1 LISTSN
7 IDELIPDFLIE
18 SNYFQTILLDVEG
31 NVMSSSKKIDSKYFS
46 TEVVNFSK
54 YLDPIFIPQFEE
66 TIDMLL
72 ASPKEKR
79 QIVLSF
85 LNDENR
91 KSDQVWWE
99 FSTIIDSEMDLIG
112 IIGIGVSTKFL
123 EQEMPW
129 NNLVDLLEFGR
140 IQLDKEFRVLDLD
153 DKVVHWLGIGA
164 SEQEGNGELFLSEL
178 PLKLQHLAT
187 GAQPICLVLTDKE
200 SGIHFSAL
208 LNQVE
213 EEYQLFILPKS
224 RRNKMSNISKPFTPA
239 HLASFPGAVWVID
252 KSLRFIQQNQLASD
266 TTQEWSGNSCA
277 SSFDFI
283 FNSELKSLNHLKLNF
298 SKGFEGN
305 PSDFELRIN
314 PSGTKSTYW
323 YVGIRP
329 IFDEKGLIN
338 LIAVHGIMLPQ
349 ISKRL
354 TNLEAE
360 NKALRELVMNPS
372 YILRSP
378 LSSMLG
384 LLDLIDPKQLDQ
396 ENQKYFS
403 YLKPLAKELDE
414 VIRTNAKRL
423 GAFD

>member
-1 LISTSN
+1 MISTTN

-31 NVMSSSKKIDSKYFS
+31 NVMSCSTRLDSKFYS
-46 TEVVNFSK
+46 AEVVNFSRFLEPT
-54 YLDPIFIPQFEE
+54 YINSFEE
-66 TIDMLL
+66 TIELLL

-79 QIVLSF
+79 QIVLAF
-85 LNDENR
+85 LNIETR
-91 KSDQVWWE
+91 KTDQVWWE
-99 FSTIIDSEMDLIG
+99 FSTVTNSDMDLIG

-129 NNLVDLLEFGR
+129 NSLVDLLEFGK
-140 IQLDKEFRVLDLD
+140 IQLDTEFKVLDLD
-153 DKVVHWLGIGA
+153 DKVIHWLGIGA
-164 SEQEGNGELFLSEL
+164 SGHDGNGEIFLSEL
-178 PLKLQHLAT
+178 PLKLDHLSL
-187 GAQPICLVLTDKE
+187 GSQPTCMVLSDRE
-200 SGIHFSAL
+200 SGVYYSAL
-208 LNQVE
+208 LTQVE
-213 EEYQLFILPKS
+213 DGYQLYILPKS
-224 RRNKMSNISKPFTPA
+224 RRAKPTHLDKPYTPS
-239 HLASFPGAVWVID
+239 HLASFPGAVWVVD
-252 KSLRFIQQNQLASD
+252 KSLKFIQQNQLASD
-266 TTQEWSGNSCA
+266 TAMEWSGISC
-277 SSFDFI
+277 SNSFDFI
-283 FNSELKSLNHLKLNF
+283 FNSELKSLKQLKLNF

-305 PSDFELRIN
+305 PSDFELKIN
-314 PSGTKSTYW
+314 PSGTQSTFW

-329 IFDEKGLIN
+329 IFDEKGLVS
-338 LIAVHGIMLPQ
+338 LLAVHGIMLPQ

-414 VIRTNAKRL
+414 VIRNNAKRL

>member
-1 LISTSN
+1 MISTSN

-31 NVMSSSKKIDSKYFS
+31 NVMSSSKKIDSKYYS

-54 YLDPIFIPQFEE
+54 FLDPTFIPQFEE
-66 TIDMLL
+66 TIDLLL

-79 QIVLSF
+79 QIVLSI
-85 LNDENR
+85 LNGENM

-129 NNLVDLLEFGR
+129 NNLVDLLEFGK

-153 DKVVHWLGIGA
+153 EKVVHWLGIGA
-164 SEQEGNGELFLSEL
+164 AEQEGNGELFLSEL
-178 PLKLQHLAT
+178 PLKLQPLAM
-187 GAQPICLVLTDKE
+187 GAQPTCLVLTDKE

-213 EEYQLFILPKS
+213 EEYQLYILPKS
-224 RRNKMSNISKPFTPA
+224 RRNKMPNINKPFTPG

-266 TTQEWSGNSCA
+266 TTLEWSGNSYT

-283 FNSELKSLNHLKLNF
+283 FNSELKSLKQLKLNF

-305 PSDFELRIN
+305 PSDFELKIN
-314 PSGTKSTYW
+314 PSGVHFTYW
-323 YVGIRP
+323 HVGIRP
-329 IFDEKGLIN
+329 IFDEMGLVN